1 MHPTRG
7 CYAGLTMDDRE
18 LIALVKRAAA
28 GDRQA
33 TDELVRT
40 YMERVR
46 DHVSRRVGQ
55 RLRRRIETE
64 DILQSSL
71 ALAVRDLEGRDL
83 EFEGERPFVAW
94 LLKITER
101 KIQMAARHHGAGKRA
116 VDRQVPLEEPG
127 GHFAGATSPSQV
139 AAPNERAE
147 RIQSAL
153 ADLDPSDRLLIEMR
167 VVDGITFREIADRLG
182 AATEDAVRQR
192 YVRLLARVGP
202 GLKDALSD

>member
-1 MHPTRG
+1 
-7 CYAGLTMDDRE
+7 MDDRE

-139 AAPNERAE
+139 AARNERAE

-153 ADLDPSDRLLIEMR
+153 ADLDPRTACSSRCGSWTGSPSARSPTASVQRPRMR
-167 VVDGITFREIADRLG
+167 SAS
-182 AATEDAVRQR
+182 ATCGSSPAW
-192 YVRLLARVGP
+192 ARV
-202 GLKDALSD
+202 